1 MSKLG
6 EILLLTL
13 NRWMPRSN
21 QALTSAKLDPA
32 DYVEFF
38 GQRSESSF
46 TVLGPLD
53 LTGKNILD
61 VGCGLGAN
69 LVYLCKQGA
78 KRLTALDINPAQV
91 LCAQTILA
99 NRYPEYLSHIDFV
112 SADAANMPFA
122 DQSFDALVSADTFEH
137 VDNLRDTLL
146 ECFRV
151 LRPGGQ
157 LYIFFP
163 PFYAPWG
170 AHMINWINLPWC
182 QILFAEST
190 ILNVARRLEREGTAI
205 NNQLP
210 PETRLDLQD
219 GNVIPFISRL
229 TLCRFRHVLRT
240 IPTWKVVRVRL
251 LPPGWRTDNRV
262 SHLIQPLARVPILK
276 EVFTARAVYVLEK
289 SLKNSTPT
297 EGY

>member
-13 NRWMPRSN
+13 NRWMPGSN
-21 QALTSAKLDPA
+21 RNLISAKLDQA

-38 GQRSESSF
+38 GQRSDGNF
-46 TVLGPLD
+46 AVLGPLD
-53 LTGKNILD
+53 LRGKNILD

-69 LVYLCKQGA
+69 LVYLCKQGI

-91 LCAQTILA
+91 LRSQTVLA
-99 NRYPEYLSHIDFV
+99 NRHPEYLSHVDFV
-112 SADAANMPFA
+112 PADATNMPFA
-122 DQSFDALVSADTFEH
+122 NQSFDALVSADTFEH
-137 VDNLRDTLL
+137 IDNLRDTLL

-151 LRPGGQ
+151 LRPGGR

-170 AHMINWINLPWC
+170 AHMVNWINLPWC

-190 ILNVARRLEREGTAI
+190 ILNVARRLEREGAAI

-219 GNVIPFISRL
+219 GNVIPFISHL
-229 TLCRFRHVLRT
+229 TLRRFEHVLRT
-240 IPTWKVVRVRL
+240 IPGWKVARVRL
-251 LPPGWRTDNRV
+251 LPPGWRTGNWI
-262 SHLIQPLARVPILK
+262 SYLIQPLARVPILN
-276 EVFTARAVYVLEK
+276 EMFTARAVYVLEK
-289 SLKNSTPT
+289 SLKRRTSP
-297 EGY
+297 EEH